1 MTDQEIATKAIDL
14 YESLQALFHNV
25 PDLCNGEAV
34 KAYNTSIRRFEE
46 IYRTLMHQRF
56 ELERIL
62 LSPCGE
68 NYHGE

>member
-1 MTDQEIATKAIDL
+1 MTDQEVATKAIDL
-14 YESLQALFHNV
+14 YESIQALLNKV
-25 PDLCNGEAV
+25 PDLSNGEAV

-68 NYHGE
+68 D